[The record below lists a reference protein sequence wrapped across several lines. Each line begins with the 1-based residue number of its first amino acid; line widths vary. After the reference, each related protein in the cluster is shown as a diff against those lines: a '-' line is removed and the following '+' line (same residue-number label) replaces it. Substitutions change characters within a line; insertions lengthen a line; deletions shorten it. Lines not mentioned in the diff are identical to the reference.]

1 MENNNFKADFIQNV
15 QINTITSFN
24 SIGLYNTLVI
34 DKITL
39 ALFFKGIFYNKKNV
53 LIFFLL
59 LELLTGQKGGILI
72 AKKPSLR
79 RGLRAG
85 SVVGCKLTLRKDRLY
100 SFLETLYI
108 SLPRLDG
115 FKGIFFNKDNNKE
128 FSFSL
133 KDLYAFHAVEFLS
146 TNILESIHFT
156 FVYNTNVKVHKKYLF
171 QLFGLPVLI
180 K

>member
-1 MENNNFKADFIQNV
+1 MENNNFKAHFMQNV

-24 SIGLYNTLVI
+24 SICLYNTLLI
-34 DKITL
+34 DKITV
-39 ALFFKGIFYNKKNV
+39 ALFFKGLIYNKKNILV
-53 LIFFLL
+53 FFLI

-85 SVVGCKLTLRKDRLY
+85 LIVGCKVTLRKDRLY

-108 SLPRLDG
+108 SFPRLDG
-115 FKGIFFNKDNNKE
+115 FKGIIFNKANNKE

-133 KDLYAFHAVEFLS
+133 KDLYAFHAIEFMS
-146 TNILESIHFT
+146 NNIIESIQFT
-156 FVYNTNVKVHKKYLF
+156 FVYNTNVMAHKKYIF
-171 QLFGLPVLI
+171 QSFGLPVLI